1 MSTPPGEQQLAVR
14 LADMEGCPALFITTP
29 PPYGG
34 YDPVKE
40 EAEYSRSLLP
50 PDALAQVKTETFLS
64 AVDIRRVLEQ
74 NTNSRLTP
82 EGVFVLDADLIFDID
97 IRTNQPMFILPD
109 NTVHT
114 REELIET
121 YPFDLFKTTPEE
133 IFAQQE
139 LGVFPVRTTSLDTS
153 GKEYLV
159 RDLGKGDGDFIMFE
173 DLIGRY
179 ARENYEDR
187 RPIEK
192 TVKTKV
198 FLARDGWEDFL
209 FTTKQVRA
217 TRRVLG
223 RALQRSEGQGGALLA
238 LMFGT
243 SATKAPLSLESS
255 KQVEERQQKQAA
267 ELAARE
273 EKLRQQEAAL
283 DARIEKLSQ
292 LISDLP

>member
-1 MSTPPGEQQLAVR
+1 MSEPPEERQLAVR
-14 LADMEGCPALFITTP
+14 LGDMQGCPALYIAEP
-29 PPYGG
+29 LPYEG
-34 YDPVKE
+34 YDPVVE

-50 PDALAQVKTETFLS
+50 PDALEQVKGETFLS
-64 AVDIRRVLEQ
+64 AADIRRVLEQ

-97 IRTNQPMFILPD
+97 IRTNRPMFILPD

-114 REELIET
+114 REELVEA

-139 LGVFPVRTTSLDTS
+139 LGVFPARAAALDPTS
-153 GKEYLV
+153 KEYLV
-159 RDLGKGDGDFIMFE
+159 RDLGGGEGDFIMFE

-217 TRRVLG
+217 TRRVLA
-223 RALQRSEGQGGALLA
+223 RALQRSKGQGDELLA

-243 SATKAPLSLESS
+243 SATKATLSLESS
-255 KQVEERQQKQAA
+255 AQVEERQQKLEA

-273 EKLRQQEAAL
+273 EKIRLQEAAL
-283 DARIEKLSQ
+283 DARIEQLSQ
-292 LISDLP
+292 LIADLP